1 MRNEDG
7 VSPVRGPDSF
17 TVRSAAGRPSLLVK
31 SLTATLEK
39 VDRRVS
45 LSFLPMADQFDGKL
59 VRERI
64 IAIISGFFGAL
75 ALLLAGIGLYGVTSY
90 GVSRRR
96 VEIGIRMALG
106 ADAHTVIRL
115 VVRRVALLVSLGV
128 AIGAGLSFYAA
139 KFVSALVFGLEPRD
153 PFTFIGA
160 AVVLAAVGGLA
171 AWLPAQRASRIDP
184 IEVLREG

>member
-1 MRNEDG
+1 
-7 VSPVRGPDSF
+7 
-17 TVRSAAGRPSLLVK
+17 
-31 SLTATLEK
+31 
-39 VDRRVS
+39 VS
-45 LSFLPMADQFDGKL
+45 LSFLPMTDQFEGNL

-64 IAIISGFFGAL
+64 IAIISGFFAVL

-106 ADAHTVIRL
+106 ADAATVIRL
-115 VVRRVALLVSLGV
+115 VLGRVALLVGLGV
-128 AIGAGLSFYAA
+128 AIGAVLSFYVSR
-139 KFVSALVFGLEPRD
+139 FVAALVFGVEPRD
-153 PFTFIGA
+153 PSTFVAA

-171 AWLPAQRASRIDP
+171 AWLPARRASRIDP